1 MRSWPKIYVMN
12 NEFMIWYKI
21 ISRENKIQ
29 IISCII
35 KWPCTKLSIHHIYN
49 ASKNYNS
56 MQATLSPTT
65 DTFTNW

>member
-1 MRSWPKIYVMN
+1 MISWSKIYVMN
-12 NEFMIWYKI
+12 NEFMFGIKI
-21 ISRENKIQ
+21 INRGNEIQ

-56 MQATLSPTT
+56 KQATLSPTI